1 MSLFA
6 NNGGFPRPYQSQR
19 NLGGLEEGKVSSQ
32 DGCDAK
38 KGAAIKS
45 NKAESVSSMGQEKR
59 NATGEKQR
67 YSRFL

>member
-1 MSLFA
+1 M
-6 NNGGFPRPYQSQR
+6 
-19 NLGGLEEGKVSSQ
+19 EEGKVSSQ